1 LTTTLRDIADQ
12 ARVSI
17 STVSRVL
24 NGHPHVS
31 EETRNLVLET
41 AQLLGY
47 PREKLRGRAT
57 DARSVV
63 FTGVGPHATN
73 LQNMQNREDVIHNET
88 VQEFTNLVTAGG
100 RSVLR
105 ERGLQVVQ
113 GDLTFGP
120 GESAI
125 QHCVADSSIVGVIL
139 LGGGIEEDFVKPL
152 QDAGVPFV
160 VAGGYIPSR
169 KVDSVMADYRRGIEA
184 AVDHL
189 VARGRQRVA
198 LVNGPPTTVTSAEK
212 MKGFR
217 LAVALYDLPFG
228 PEYVVEADYFSSQRG
243 HNLTLQLLDQVPDL
257 DAIIFAD
264 DLMAMGG
271 IHALEESG
279 RRVPEDVAVVGFHDY
294 EIARF
299 TRPPLTTIAFDMW
312 GMGEV
317 AARRLCM
324 LLDQE
329 DDLLWIVLMP
339 TTLIVRGST

>member
-1 LTTTLRDIADQ
+1 
-12 ARVSI
+12 
-17 STVSRVL
+17 
-24 NGHPHVS
+24 
-31 EETRNLVLET
+31 
-41 AQLLGY
+41 
-47 PREKLRGRAT
+47 
-57 DARSVV
+57 
-63 FTGVGPHATN
+63 
-73 LQNMQNREDVIHNET
+73 
-88 VQEFTNLVTAGG
+88 
-100 RSVLR
+100 
-105 ERGLQVVQ
+105 
-113 GDLTFGP
+113 
-120 GESAI
+120 
-125 QHCVADSSIVGVIL
+125 L

-169 KVDSVMADYRRGIEA
+169 KVDSVMGDYRRGIEA

-189 VARGRQRVA
+189 VGRGRQRVG

-212 MKGFR
+212 LKGFR
-217 LAVALYDLPFG
+217 LAVALHDLPCG
-228 PEYVVEADYFSSQRG
+228 PEYVVEANYFSSQRG

-279 RRVPEDVAVVGFHDY
+279 RRVPEEVAVVGFHDY